1 MSDASDSVRSPS
13 PPLSVE
19 VYTLS
24 MSKALPSKAT
34 EVGVKELRADLS
46 AWLRRVSDGTE
57 VLVTDRG
64 ARVARLTPYGTPT
77 GLDRLIA
84 EGRVRLP
91 TEPKRPGDAAGVRVR
106 GSVSELVSTQRR

>member
-1 MSDASDSVRSPS
+1 M
-13 PPLSVE
+13 VE
-19 VYTLS
+19 VYTLN
-24 MSKALPSKAT
+24 MTKALPRKET

-46 AWLRRVSDGTE
+46 AWLRRVGEGLE
-57 VLVTDRG
+57 VVVTDRG
-64 ARVARLTPYGTPT
+64 APVARLTPYGAPT

-106 GSVSELVSTQRR
+106 GSVSELVSKQRR